1 MLEVI
6 LNKTNDEKNIQHNYF
21 EKLMILIRLKIVFY
35 TRKQKIILKL
45 KKLLCLFDNIS
56 NWDHLCNKFKI

>member
-45 KKLLCLFDNIS
+45 KKLLC
-56 NWDHLCNKFKI
+56 